1 MDTLGIIAGGGQLPL
16 AVAQSARS
24 RGRSVFI
31 VGLRGSAKENIG
43 EFPHDWTSLGETKR
57 TFQLL
62 RDHGCTD
69 VVLCGRVSRPRFSD
83 ARPDIKGVLMLPR
96 LISAARKGD
105 DALLR
110 AVVDIFREEGF
121 RSVGVDEAAP
131 DLLATEGAYT
141 RASPSPDNLKDVE
154 IAVRVVR
161 RLGALDVGQSAAV
174 CEGLVL
180 AVEAA
185 EGTDAMIA
193 RVAHLPE
200 HVRGTMGSRKG
211 VLVKALKP
219 VQDRKTDLPVIG
231 VQTVLNVASAGLA
244 GIAIEAGNALVINR
258 AGVVAAA
265 DEAGI
270 FVLGF
275 APSAYAD

>member
-1 MDTLGIIAGGGQLPL
+1 MNGLGIIAGGGQLPL
-16 AVAQSARS
+16 AVAESARS
-24 RGRSVFI
+24 AGRPVFV
-31 VGLRGSAKENIG
+31 VGLRGSADDGISNFSHEWI
-43 EFPHDWTSLGETKR
+43 SLGESKR

-69 VVLCGRVSRPRFSD
+69 VVLCGRVSRPRFSEVKLD
-83 ARPDIKGVLMLPR
+83 VASMLLLPKVLA
-96 LISAARKGD
+96 AARKGD

-110 AVVDIFREEGF
+110 AVVEIFRAEGF

-131 DLLATEGAYT
+131 DLLAKEGVYT
-141 RASPSPDNLKDVE
+141 GAAPSPDGLHDIE
-154 IAVRVVR
+154 IGVRVVR
-161 RLGALDVGQSAAV
+161 CLGALDVGQSAAV
-174 CEGLVL
+174 CDGLVL

-193 RVAHLPE
+193 RVAGLPDNL
-200 HVRGTMGSRKG
+200 RGTPASPRG

-231 VQTVLNVASAGLA
+231 VQTVHNVAAAGLA
-244 GIAIEAGNALVINR
+244 GIAIEAGNALVIDR

-265 DEAGI
+265 DSAKI

-275 APSAYAD
+275 ASSAYAE